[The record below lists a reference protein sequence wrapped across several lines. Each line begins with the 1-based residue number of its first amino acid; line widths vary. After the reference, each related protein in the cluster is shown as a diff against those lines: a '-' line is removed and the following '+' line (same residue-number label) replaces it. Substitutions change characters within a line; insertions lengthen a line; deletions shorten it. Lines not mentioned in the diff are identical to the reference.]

1 MTKEVS
7 GGAGNII
14 YALKAAVFS
23 FAATFTV
30 LFICALAA
38 VYTAATDSVISL
50 MTAASSCVCVMW
62 GGFMLSR
69 RIGSRGLLSGA
80 MLGLIYVIVLY
91 LIGCIALGRMTFG
104 IAPVLT
110 GIICIGCGAI
120 GGIIGVN
127 AKTGRRRR

>member
-23 FAATFTV
+23 FAATFAV

-50 MTAASSCVCVMW
+50 MTAASSCYCTVFNRMYCARKDDVRHCACTDRYY
-62 GGFMLSR
+62 LYRLRCNR
-69 RIGSRGLLSGA
+69 R
-80 MLGLIYVIVLY
+80 
-91 LIGCIALGRMTFG
+91 
-104 IAPVLT
+104 
-110 GIICIGCGAI
+110 
-120 GGIIGVN
+120 N
-127 AKTGRRRR
+127 NRRKCQNRTQEKIKYKGELR